1 MSSSRMRRVAITGLG
16 IVSAIG
22 SNRQSFWS
30 SLEAGASGIRPI
42 EFVDRSL
49 LKVQHGA
56 EVAGF
61 DAREHFDPKEIDQID
76 PFALYALKAAGEAI
90 EDSGVVLTEELKQR
104 TAIVTGC
111 GLGGKV
117 TEDQGFRDLYA
128 DNKGRFHP
136 FTIPR
141 AMTSAGTSQISM
153 RFGFTGPS
161 LTVSTACSSANHAL
175 GQALWMVRSG
185 AAEMAIAGGS
195 EAPFSLGVLKAWE
208 GMRVMAP
215 DTCRPFSK
223 DRLGLILG
231 AGAGMLILEP
241 WDRAVARGAR
251 IYAELAGCGMTAD
264 AHHITMPSQSGA
276 ARAMSI
282 AMADAGLSAEEVGY
296 INAHGTGTQA
306 NDATESRAIRA
317 VFAVPPPTSSTK
329 SMHGHAMGAAG
340 ALEAAATALA
350 LYHGVLPPTANFTT
364 PDPECDLD
372 VIPNASRA
380 CRVGAALSNS
390 FAFGGLNAVLAF
402 RAV

>member
-1 MSSSRMRRVAITGLG
+1 MRRVAVTGIG

-22 SNRQSFWS
+22 SNRQSFWKA
-30 SLEAGASGIRPI
+30 LEAGETGIRPI
-42 EFVDRSL
+42 VGVDSTT
-49 LKVQHGA
+49 LKSKMGA
-56 EVAGF
+56 EVSGF
-61 DAREHFDPKEIDQID
+61 DANQLFQPKELDQID
-76 PFALYALKAAGEAI
+76 PFALYALTAAAEAI
-90 EDSGVVLTEELKQR
+90 ADSGVELTDELKER

-111 GLGGKV
+111 GMGGKI

-128 DNKGRFHP
+128 EQKGRFHP
-136 FTIPR
+136 YTIPR

-223 DRLGLILG
+223 DRQGLVLG

-241 WDRAVARGAR
+241 WELAVARGAR

-264 AHHITMPSQSGA
+264 AHHLTMPSRTGA
-276 ARAMSI
+276 ARAMLQ
-282 AMADAGLSAEEVGY
+282 AMADAGLSREEVGY

-306 NDATESRAIRA
+306 NDATEAKAIREA
-317 VFAVPPPTSSTK
+317 FATPPPTSSTK
-329 SMHGHAMGAAG
+329 SMHGHVLGAAG
-340 ALEAAATALA
+340 ALEAAATVLA
-350 LYHGVLPPTANFTT
+350 LYHGVLPPTANYTT

-372 VIPNASRA
+372 VIPNTSRA
-380 CRVGAALSNS
+380 VKVGAALSNS

-402 RAV
+402 RATQ